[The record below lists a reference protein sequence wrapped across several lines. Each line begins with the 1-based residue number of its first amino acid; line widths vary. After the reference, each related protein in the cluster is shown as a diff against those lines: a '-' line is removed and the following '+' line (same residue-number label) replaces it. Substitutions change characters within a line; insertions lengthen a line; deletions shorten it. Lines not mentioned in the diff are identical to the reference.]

1 MKQFAFQYATSDGR
15 MLEDT
20 GLITKNEAL
29 ELWRKYT
36 CIFKDHMQIGG
47 RPEMVIWHGMQ
58 HEHDYNY
65 EYKHW
70 KGVDMLLIDGGLW
83 EEAT

>member
-1 MKQFAFQYATSDGR
+1 MEQFAFQYATSDGR

-20 GLITKNEAL
+20 GLIAENEAL

-36 CIFKDHMQIGG
+36 PIFKDHMQMGG
-47 RPEMVIWHGMQ
+47 HPEMIIWRMQ
-58 HEHDYNY
+58 HEHDYTH

-70 KGVDMLLIDGGLW
+70 AGVDMVLVDDGLW
-83 EEAT
+83 EKVA